1 MVLRDSFMASE
12 NVKIVMLTC
21 ICPGMSSAN
30 HTLNSLRY
38 AERLKENSKGQGG
51 QGIQAHPENVQE
63 ELRLFVE
70 KHGKALIE
78 ED

>member
-1 MVLRDSFMASE
+1 
-12 NVKIVMLTC
+12 
-21 ICPGMSSAN
+21 MSSAN

-51 QGIQAHPENVQE
+51 QGIQAHPEDVQE